1 MNHDAASEALGPH
14 VTREAAEPP
23 GKAGGNGQF
32 SRLEML
38 IGEAGVKRLAESRV
52 VVAGLG
58 AVGSFAVEALARSG
72 IGHLRL
78 VDFDCV
84 EPSNINRQLYALH
97 STLSL
102 PKAKLAAQ
110 RVNDISPS
118 CQVEPLEERINNE
131 NILSFLIPRPDVV
144 VDAIDTVCDKVSLLW
159 ACLSHGIPIITSM
172 GAARRF
178 DPTCVRVGAIE
189 AIHGCPLAK
198 KVRKGLIQA
207 GFDEKH
213 MGKALRC
220 VYSVEPAMAQIT
232 RIHPGKAPSR
242 AMGSS
247 ICVTGVF
254 GLVLAREALRCI
266 LDESAS

>member
-14 VTREAAEPP
+14 AAREAVEPRGKP
-23 GKAGGNGQF
+23 GSDDQF
-32 SRLEML
+32 SRVEML
-38 IGEAGVKRLAESRV
+38 IGEAGVKRLATSRV

-97 STLSL
+97 STLTL
-102 PKAKLAAQ
+102 PKAKLAAL

-118 CQVEPLEERINNE
+118 CQVESLEERINSE
-131 NILSFLIPRPDVV
+131 NIFSFLNPRPDVV

-159 ACLSHGIPIITSM
+159 ACLSHGIPIVSSM

-198 KVRKGLIQA
+198 KVRKGLIQF
-207 GFDEKH
+207 GFDGNS
-213 MGKALRC
+213 MGKGLRC
-220 VYSVEPAMAQIT
+220 VYSIEPAMAQVM
-232 RIHPGKAPSR
+232 RINPGKAPFR

-254 GLVLAREALRCI
+254 GLVMAREALRCL
-266 LDESAS
+266 LDESAT